1 MSVQQNKL
9 KAIADAIREK
19 DGTTDP
25 IPANDF
31 PDRIRAIPSGVV
43 PEGVYTITLETSD
56 PEGGTVT
63 GGGLVQEG
71 MTVTITA
78 APGDGYKFTGWQE
91 NGVIVSEDEAYTFTV
106 TRDWALTA
114 VFAVYRP
121 SRLPDGYTEVEYISL
136 DNSVI
141 LYSALNFFTLTTR
154 IIMNIVPKESF
165 SNDRCLFYAQG
176 TGSYPP
182 IGRLSTKKC
191 GLGYWTSS
199 LYLNGDT
206 SYTCAPEVGKALTID
221 MNAPGKT
228 LTIGNESFALHPYNR
243 NQNAGNTLIGGRPY
257 STSYQCEA
265 PTLSMDLY
273 SMQLY
278 REGVLFG
285 DFVPCVNSEGVV
297 GMYNISTEN
306 IATRFVYASEG
317 TITPGPAV

>member
-1 MSVQQNKL
+1 ML
-9 KAIADAIREK
+9 KIGAQDITGLYVGETKIEK
-19 DGTTDP
+19 AYLG
-25 IPANDF
+25 
-31 PDRIRAIPSGVV
+31 
-43 PEGVYTITLETSD
+43 EE
-56 PEGGTVT
+56 
-63 GGGLVQEG
+63 LVFSAE
-71 MTVTITA
+71 
-78 APGDGYKFTGWQE
+78 KK
-91 NGVIVSEDEAYTFTV
+91 
-106 TRDWALTA
+106 
-114 VFAVYRP
+114 P
-121 SRLPDGYTEVEYISL
+121 SRLPEGYTEVKYISL

-165 SNDRCLFYAQG
+165 SNDRCLFYSQG
-176 TGSYPP
+176 TGSYPA
-182 IGRLSTKKC
+182 IGRLSTTKC
-191 GLGYWTSS
+191 GLGYYTSS

-221 MNAPGKT
+221 MNAPEKT
-228 LTIGNESFALHPYNR
+228 LTIGNESFALRPYNR

-306 IATRFVYASEG
+306 IATRFVSASEG